1 MYSRL
6 CADITLQ
13 VPRFVSITMS
23 TKMRRSEESTED
35 HEDTSQE
42 SCSQMFSFPGDGG
55 LDVKRK
61 YDEDM
66 KELEQYRR
74 ASKKGGEENRR

>member
-1 MYSRL
+1 MP
-6 CADITLQ
+6 DITLQ
-13 VPRFVSITMS
+13 VTQLVTITMS
-23 TKMRRSEESTED
+23 AGSQKSAESTED
-35 HEDTSQE
+35 LEDTSQE

-55 LDVKRK
+55 LDVKRQ